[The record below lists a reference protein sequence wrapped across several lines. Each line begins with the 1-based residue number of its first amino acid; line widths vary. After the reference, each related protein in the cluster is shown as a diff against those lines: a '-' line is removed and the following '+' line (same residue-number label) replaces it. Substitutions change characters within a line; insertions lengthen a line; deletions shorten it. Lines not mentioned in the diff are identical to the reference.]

1 MTIIQIRD
9 QEPDSLKTFSI
20 QAVENEMHTIFFI
33 VSFHKTKIYHR
44 IGSRLSHFSY
54 IPGSLNKCVITIIL
68 LTNHI
73 LISFPGLYFFPWI
86 PTAGSESSILFS
98 SIFNHRKSYMP
109 WQLRKLEG
117 AVLNGLKVLLL
128 YPRSLRYILKT
139 LITQVYKQFPLHL

>member
-1 MTIIQIRD
+1 
-9 QEPDSLKTFSI
+9 
-20 QAVENEMHTIFFI
+20 MHTIFFF
-33 VSFHKTKIYHR
+33 VSFHKTKLYR
-44 IGSRLSHFSY
+44 WTGSRLSHFSY

-86 PTAGSESSILFS
+86 PTVGSESSILFS

-109 WQLRKLEG
+109 WQQLRKREG

-128 YPRSLRYILKT
+128 YLGSLRYILKT
-139 LITQVYKQFPLHL
+139 LITQVYKQVPLHL